1 LQDFAEAVRNEVVR
15 LSGRVILEA
24 ALGTERDP
32 ADGQDLLDAVCSAK
46 DEIGLARVNIVPT
59 VPVVAVGAPV
69 RVYYGEVGRR
79 LHADIRFPEYCEVAN
94 AVGAATGVI
103 ARSISVHISG
113 DGGGVF
119 RLHGP
124 SGTEVASSGT
134 SALARAEVLA
144 SNAAR
149 QAAIA
154 MGADEPEIRL
164 AREIHLLPDAVDEN
178 GMLSATLTAEAIGR
192 PKLE

>member
-1 LQDFAEAVRNEVVR
+1 
-15 LSGRVILEA
+15 
-24 ALGTERDP
+24 
-32 ADGQDLLDAVCSAK
+32 
-46 DEIGLARVNIVPT
+46 
-59 VPVVAVGAPV
+59 
-69 RVYYGEVGRR
+69 
-79 LHADIRFPEYCEVAN
+79 
-94 AVGAATGVI
+94 
-103 ARSISVHISG
+103 
-113 DGGGVF
+113 
-119 RLHGP
+119 
-124 SGTEVASSGT
+124 VASSGT